1 MKDFSVGIAST
12 GIYLP
17 ENYHDSAYIARE
29 TGIPIEV
36 IEKKFGIKRKPRA
49 GYKDQSAYMAVKAAQ
64 KALDGHDP
72 KEIDLLIW
80 TGSEH
85 KDFYVWSAGI
95 KVQHEI
101 GAQNAWAIDVAARC
115 STNIVALKLARDI
128 MRSDPS
134 INTVLLAGGHRTCD
148 LIDYKNER
156 ARFLINLSDGGSA
169 ILLKKNHPKNLV
181 LGTSIITDGAFS
193 EDVIIPAGGTRMPT
207 SHETIDRGLHFFDV
221 PDPQGMKERLD
232 KLSMSNFIKVIR
244 EAVEK
249 SGYKVEDIDYLALL
263 HMKRSAH
270 DYILSELG
278 LNQSQSIYLDDY
290 GHIGAPDQVLSL
302 ELACRQG
309 KVKDGDLAVLAS
321 AGIGYTWAAT
331 AIKWG
336 PVA

>member
-1 MKDFSVGIAST
+1 MKDFSVGIVST

-17 ENYHDSAYIARE
+17 ENCHDSAYIARE

-49 GYKDQSAYMAVKAAQ
+49 GYKDQPARMAARAAH
-64 KALDGHDP
+64 KALEGRDP
-72 KEIDLLIW
+72 KEIDLVIW

-128 MRSDPS
+128 MRSDPA

-148 LIDYKNER
+148 LINYKNER

-169 ILLKKNHPKNLV
+169 ILLKKNHPANLV

-207 SHETIDRGLHFFDV
+207 SHETIEHGLHCFDV

-232 KLSMSNFIKVIR
+232 RSSMRNFVKVIR
-244 EAVEK
+244 EAAEK
-249 SGYKVEDIDYLALL
+249 SGYKFEDIDYLALL

-278 LNQSQSIYLDDY
+278 LDQSRSIYLDDY

-302 ELACRQG
+302 ELARQQG
-309 KVKDGDLAVLAS
+309 MVKDGDLVVLAS

-336 PVA
+336 PAA